1 MIVQYVKFESAL
13 TETEVVATAKER
25 LPQFQA
31 SYGRFWVTRLIRR
44 RVDSTSR

>member
-31 SYGRFWVTRLIRR
+31 LPGLLGKAYPMLASQR
-44 RVDSTSR
+44 